1 MNSGRVA
8 LGNVG
13 AELGSVILY
22 ILYQSFRPATEPNA
36 SEMLLPNSS
45 LRPNNPGFNLFER

>member
-45 LRPNNPGFNLFER
+45 LRPNSPGFNLFER